1 MADEGAQKAIMGVAA
16 IALVLSMIYV
26 ALIEQPAEAAP
37 PPVAHGTAPFDT
49 GHAIACLIANAHVEG
64 GSRGPGLIWRSY
76 GLKYSKRMWKAMECE
91 SLPAEIKRRMEL

>member
-1 MADEGAQKAIMGVAA
+1 MRTFLGAMVMGVVFAFA
-16 IALVLSMIYV
+16 MIFISMDRK
-26 ALIEQPAEAAP
+26 PAEAAP